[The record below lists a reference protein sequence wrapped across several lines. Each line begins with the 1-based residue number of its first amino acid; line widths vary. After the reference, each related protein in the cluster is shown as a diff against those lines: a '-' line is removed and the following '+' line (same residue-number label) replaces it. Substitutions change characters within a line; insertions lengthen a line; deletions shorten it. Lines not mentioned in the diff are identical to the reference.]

1 MPLEKLRR
9 FMQKMVARWS
19 LRYVEAVT
27 GVGHETIRKF
37 TEGETETPNQRS
49 IEAYTRLYWQQ
60 HRTGR
65 VAEDGS
71 DGLPLVPVLEL
82 RRILPEGLDGAVAAL
97 RAMFDPESPN
107 PPEAAELERWL
118 LRLINSAYGAGP
130 HYQKGKRRK
139 KE

>member
-1 MPLEKLRR
+1 
-9 FMQKMVARWS
+9 MQKMVDRWS

-37 TEGETETPNQRS
+37 IEGETERPHARF

-60 HRTGR
+60 QKTMR

-82 RRILPEGLDGAVAAL
+82 RRILPEGLEEAVAAL
-97 RAMFDPESPN
+97 KATFDPDAPS
-107 PPEAAELERWL
+107 PPEAAALEKWL
-118 LRLINSAYGAGP
+118 LRLVNSAYGAGP
-130 HYQKGKRRK
+130 HYQKGKRPKK

>member
-1 MPLEKLRR
+1 MPLEKLRA
-9 FMQKMVARWS
+9 FMQKIVARWS

-37 TEGETETPNQRS
+37 IEGKTDRPHPRS

-60 HRTGR
+60 HRTGQ
-65 VAEDGS
+65 VAEDPS
-71 DGLPLVPVLEL
+71 NGLPLVPVLEL
-82 RRILPEGLDGAVAAL
+82 QRILPAGLDAAVAAL

-107 PPEAAELERWL
+107 PPEAVEVERWL

-139 KE
+139 KD